1 MSGDVERKA
10 RKIDNNKRDDGSDT
24 GEPLAPGQAGRNLQ
38 SGGRNGN
45 SLPVEGN
52 SFYVKTSSGHAVICQ
67 GIQGGSMKS
76 TTGSGKR
83 IIHEVGEARDYS
95 TVLQGATTPEFAKV
109 VFQNQLELFKTDT
122 AAANASQSNKGEQ
135 DPSAGNE
142 QVDASTLDR
151 EKPNSSR
158 KRNSD
163 GNGNT

>member
-1 MSGDVERKA
+1 MSEDVEREA
-10 RKIDNNKRDDGSDT
+10 QELDNNKRDDENDT
-24 GEPLAPGQAGRNLQ
+24 GEPLAPGQAGRNTQ

-45 SLPVEGN
+45 SLPLEGN

-67 GIQGGSMKS
+67 SIQGESMKS
-76 TTGSGKR
+76 TTGSGER
-83 IIHEVGEARDYS
+83 TIHEVEEARDYS

-109 VFQNQLELFKTDT
+109 VFPNQLELFKADT

-142 QVDASTLDR
+142 RVDASTLDR

-158 KRNSD
+158 KRQ
-163 GNGNT
+163 